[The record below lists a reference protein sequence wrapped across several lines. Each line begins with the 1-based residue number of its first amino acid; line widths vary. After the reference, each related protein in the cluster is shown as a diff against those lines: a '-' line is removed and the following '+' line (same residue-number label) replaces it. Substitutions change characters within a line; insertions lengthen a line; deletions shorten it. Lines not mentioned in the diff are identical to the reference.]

1 MYVDALLQLSSAQ
14 TVTGSSAVL
23 STNTIDLSV
32 NRDIGGGEDLYL
44 RYQVGTAFAGLTSL
58 KIEVIIADDAAL
70 TTNVTSVCSVD
81 VPVASLTAA
90 ARGALELSPRI
101 GSLGRRYLGARFTP
115 TGTGT
120 AGTLTADIGV
130 EIQDGQ
136 KFYPGGF
143 TVA

>member
-1 MYVDALLQLSSAQ
+1 MIVDALLQLSATQ

-23 STNTIDLSV
+23 STNTIDLSQA
-32 NRDIGGGEDLYL
+32 RDVGEGEDLYL

-58 KIEVIIADDAAL
+58 KVEVIIADDAAL
-70 TTNVTSVCSVD
+70 SSNVVSVCSVD
-81 VPVASLTAA
+81 VPVASLAA
-90 ARGALELSPRI
+90 NARGALELSPRI
-101 GSLGRRYLGARFTP
+101 ASLGKRYLGARYTP

-120 AGTLTADIGV
+120 AGTLTTDIGL

>member
-32 NRDIGGGEDLYL
+32 NRDIGEGEDLYL
-44 RYQVGTAFAGLTSL
+44 RFQVGTAFAGLTALSVE
-58 KIEVIIADDAAL
+58 IVAADDAAI
-70 TTNVTSVCSVD
+70 TSNVTSLGLRTF
-81 VPVASLTAA
+81 PVALLGAGVRHAIEMPPRINSTGQRYLA
-90 ARGALELSPRI
+90 AR
-101 GSLGRRYLGARFTP
+101 YTP

-143 TVA
+143 VVA